1 MRILVATLALAAAA
15 AVPALGQEGGAP
27 AGRPAFVNITAP
39 APTIPDGITVES
51 PKVHGKSLEGN
62 LEGNSADR
70 EVMVV
75 LPPSYGKEPG
85 RRYPV
90 VYYLHGF
97 AIDGRNFYNFMKVP
111 EAVAANAEQGNEFIV
126 VVPDTLT
133 KMGGSMYSNSVT
145 TGNFREFVAKDLVA
159 YIDSHYRTI
168 ASKDGRG
175 LAGHSMGGYGTWVT
189 AMTYPGVF
197 DSIWAQSACCVSP
210 RDETVESAKAMGDVP
225 IAGVDQSGFGMR
237 AGLASMTAWSPN
249 PKNPQFYADFPLG
262 ADGKVDAL
270 VIAKWANNS
279 PLAMVPS
286 RIDALKSYD
295 AIGSDVGTKDGLV
308 RDDTMIHEELD
319 DFGIEHTF
327 LTYEGTH
334 VDKIAERFKDVVLP
348 FMAKHLQMK

>member
-1 MRILVATLALAAAA
+1 
-15 AVPALGQEGGAP
+15 
-27 AGRPAFVNITAP
+27 
-39 APTIPDGITVES
+39 
-51 PKVHGKSLEGN
+51 
-62 LEGNSADR
+62 
-70 EVMVV
+70 
-75 LPPSYGKEPG
+75 
-85 RRYPV
+85 
-90 VYYLHGF
+90 
-97 AIDGRNFYNFMKVP
+97 
-111 EAVAANAEQGNEFIV
+111 
-126 VVPDTLT
+126 
-133 KMGGSMYSNSVT
+133 
-145 TGNFREFVAKDLVA
+145 
-159 YIDSHYRTI
+159 
-168 ASKDGRG
+168 
-175 LAGHSMGGYGTWVT
+175 
-189 AMTYPGVF
+189 
-197 DSIWAQSACCVSP
+197 
-210 RDETVESAKAMGDVP
+210 MGDVP

-249 PKNPQFYADFPLG
+249 PKNPPFYADFPLG

-286 RIDALKSYD
+286 HIDALKSYD